1 MPLPISTTN
10 PFSVGDK
17 SNILQDSTSGPTEV
31 CLLRSDFMIVFR
43 KYWASLTDTPVVSEA
58 SLMAHAMPLAYG
70 YFSNPDAMVRRLPEL
85 PGCSFHE
92 VLKEFV
98 EEFVSVLSAQES
110 DPNEAHDAERAI
122 STSPALE
129 SNDDSQIELQT
140 TTCPT
145 LQEATD
151 ELFDPSNP
159 PSAPRLA
166 IIAKVVFR
174 DFLGYKIV
182 PDVALMQKLR
192 RWRLATGPNVPILL
206 CPSALIW
213 VFETGQHA
221 SQKPREAAAPDA
233 MSPFTK
239 FIISHLPGKEDLF
252 TDEELAPYKRRR
264 HPIVRTKRAEA
275 HFKTPIYDM
284 MKKFLNAQN
293 IKM

>member
-17 SNILQDSTSGPTEV
+17 SDILRDSKSGPTEMY
-31 CLLRSDFMIVFR
+31 LLRSDFNIVFR
-43 KYWASLTDTPVVSEA
+43 KYWGSLTDDPVVSEA

-70 YFSNPDAMVRRLPEL
+70 YFSNPNSMARRLPEL
-85 PGCSFHE
+85 PGRSFDE
-92 VLKEFV
+92 ALKEFV

-110 DPNEAHDAERAI
+110 DPNEAHDTERAI

-129 SNDDSQIELQT
+129 SNAKSQIELQT
-140 TTCPT
+140 KTCPT

-151 ELFDPSNP
+151 ELFDPSTP

-166 IIAKVVFR
+166 IIAKVVSR

-192 RWRLATGPNVPILL
+192 RWRLATGPNVPIML

-213 VFETGQHA
+213 VLATGQHA
-221 SQKPREAAAPDA
+221 SQKPREAD
-233 MSPFTK
+233 T
-239 FIISHLPGKEDLF
+239 
-252 TDEELAPYKRRR
+252 
-264 HPIVRTKRAEA
+264 
-275 HFKTPIYDM
+275 
-284 MKKFLNAQN
+284 
-293 IKM
+293 